1 MYYNLFMIN
10 IFIINIFIYNNSNI
24 INALKSIIKNQKFL

>member
-10 IFIINIFIYNNSNI
+10 IFIYNNFDI
-24 INALKSIIKNQKFL
+24 INALKSIIKIKNFFEV